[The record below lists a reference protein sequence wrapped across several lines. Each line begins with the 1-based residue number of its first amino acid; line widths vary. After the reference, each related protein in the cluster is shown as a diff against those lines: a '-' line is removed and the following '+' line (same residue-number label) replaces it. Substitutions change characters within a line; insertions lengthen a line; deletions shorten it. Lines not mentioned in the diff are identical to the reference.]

1 MDSHWRP
8 NQDRMIDDED
18 SLQLSEYCFNVCVE
32 LQPTIQG
39 KNVDELNKS
48 ERTALEELERCVD

>member
-1 MDSHWRP
+1 
-8 NQDRMIDDED
+8 MIDDED